1 MSYKRRFGGG
11 GRRLNI
17 RHQIGGGGEM
27 MDAEKMA
34 AGLAAFSF
42 GLGLYETVLPLFH
55 QFVTDPSG
63 GGMRAECSVWC
74 RSW

>member
-1 MSYKRRFGGG
+1 
-11 GRRLNI
+11 
-17 RHQIGGGGEM
+17 M